1 MIEYLSINSLRY
13 KLVSNSKVTN
23 WNHVQ
28 TKLDEKVLDT
38 QFKIKEY
45 QNPQLRVDQYSKG
58 DGK

>member
-28 TKLDEKVLDT
+28 TKLDEKILGT

-45 QNPQLRVDQYSKG
+45 QNP
-58 DGK
+58 